1 MSSYSASTMQLP
13 WALTND
19 DERFKKI
26 LAVFLVVFIAIA
38 VPASYVTLPE
48 LTRAEK
54 ETLPPQLA
62 RVVLEKQELPV
73 VPIEPPKLEE
83 KKPEEVKPEEKKPEP
98 KPDPVVAKPPEKTPV
113 KPRDKPVRDA
123 SGPRNEAAV
132 AEARD
137 RAGNSGL
144 MQFKDD
150 LAEMR
155 EMTQASAVETAAT
168 TVTNSNGPAPQVDRA
183 MLTSGAKAASG
194 GINTAGMS
202 RDTGGVAL
210 SGRETTR
217 VKSDLAGTGSGAGT
231 GKKAGT
237 ATAGNS
243 DGAGGAARSE
253 EEIRKIMVQNQGAIQ
268 SIYNRALRQNL
279 ALQGKMV
286 VKIVIDPSGR
296 IVEASLVSSEL
307 GDSALESKILQRIKL
322 ISFPPSNVI
331 RTTLNY
337 TYDFLPQ

>member
-1 MSSYSASTMQLP
+1 MSTYSAPGMQLP

-26 LAVFLVVFIAIA
+26 LAIFMLVFIAVAIP
-38 VPASYVTLPE
+38 VSYVTLPE

-62 RVVLEKQELPV
+62 RVVLEKQQLPPPK
-73 VPIEPPKLEE
+73 PIEPPKVEE
-83 KKPEEVKPEEKKPEP
+83 KPKPEEVKPEP
-98 KPDPVVAKPPEKTPV
+98 KPAEKVVAKQPEKTPV
-113 KPRDKPVRDA
+113 KPAEKPVKDTA
-123 SGPRNEAAV
+123 PRAAAV

-137 RAGNSGL
+137 RASNSGL

-155 EMTQASAVETAAT
+155 EMTQTTAVETAAT
-168 TVTNSNGPAPQVDRA
+168 TVTNSDGPAPQVDRA
-183 MLTSGAKAASG
+183 MITSGAKVASG
-194 GINTAGMS
+194 GINTAALS
-202 RDTGGVAL
+202 RDTGGVAM
-210 SGRETTR
+210 SGRENVK
-217 VKSDLAGTGSGAGT
+217 VKSGLAESMKKAGTGSGS
-231 GKKAGT
+231 

-253 EEIRKIMVQNQGAIQ
+253 EEIRKVMEQHKGAIY
-268 SIYNRALRQNL
+268 SIYNRALRQNP

-286 VKIVIDPSGR
+286 VKLVIDPSGR

-307 GDSALESKILQRIKL
+307 GDPELESKILQRIKL
-322 ISFPPSNVI
+322 ISFTASNVA
-331 RTTLNY
+331 RTTLNQ
-337 TYDFLPQ
+337 TFDFLPQ

>member
-1 MSSYSASTMQLP
+1 MSTYSAPGMQLP

-26 LAVFLVVFIAIA
+26 LAIFMLVFIALAIP
-38 VPASYVTLPE
+38 VSYVTLPE

-62 RVVLEKQELPV
+62 RVVLEKQQLP
-73 VPIEPPKLEE
+73 PPKPVEQPKVEE
-83 KKPEEVKPEEKKPEP
+83 VKPKPEEVKPEP
-98 KPDPVVAKPPEKTPV
+98 KPTEEVVAKPPEKKPV
-113 KPRDKPVRDA
+113 KPAEKPIRDA
-123 SGPRNEAAV
+123 APQTAAV

-137 RAGNSGL
+137 RASNSGL

-155 EMTQASAVETAAT
+155 EMTQTTAVETAAT
-168 TVTNSNGPAPQVDRA
+168 TVTNSNGPAAQVDRA
-183 MLTSGAKAASG
+183 MITSGAKVASG
-194 GINTAGMS
+194 GINTAAMS
-202 RDTGGVAL
+202 RDTGGVAM
-210 SGRETTR
+210 SGRENVK
-217 VKSDLAGTGSGAGT
+217 VKSGLADSMKKAGTGS
-231 GKKAGT
+231 GT

-253 EEIRKIMVQNQGAIQ
+253 EEIRKIMEQHKGAIY
-268 SIYNRALRQNL
+268 SIYNRALRQNP

-286 VKIVIDPSGR
+286 VKLVIDPSGR

-307 GDSALESKILQRIKL
+307 GDSELENRILQRIKL
-322 ISFPPSNVI
+322 IAFTASNVA
-331 RTTLNY
+331 RTTLNQ
-337 TYDFLPQ
+337 TFDFLPQ